1 MIDYFGQGF
10 KSPQLHQIYP
20 RPEDIDQTDCLVI
33 LGFFIWKKREKID
46 HILVAFFIE
55 IALLIV

>member
-1 MIDYFGQGF
+1 
-10 KSPQLHQIYP
+10 
-20 RPEDIDQTDCLVI
+20 LVI